1 MWRVSGAA
9 TLDEMSQKTARK
21 QRASARAP
29 APPSSGSR
37 GAVGGL
43 RRRWLYAGLGIA
55 VLAVVAVL
63 ISVSQLGGGEDE
75 PPPLSVAGERTEEL
89 LAGIEQDGVSLGAP
103 EAPVLLIEF
112 ADLQCPFCAQY
123 ATTVLP
129 TLIDEYVRT
138 GDVRLVFR
146 GISFI
151 GPDSEKALRAV
162 LAAGLQN
169 KLWNAA
175 DLMYLHQGGENEG
188 WVTDELI
195 RAIGEAIPGLD
206 VDRMIDDMDSEAVEQ
221 DIANAAQEA
230 DVAGINRTP
239 TFLAGREG
247 GQLERLDISELEPDA
262 FREELD
268 RLLAE

>member
-1 MWRVSGAA
+1 
-9 TLDEMSQKTARK
+9 MSQKTARK
-21 QRASARAP
+21 QRSAKRAP
-29 APPSSGSR
+29 SPPSSSSR
-37 GAVGGL
+37 RGVGGL
-43 RRRWLYAGLGIA
+43 PRGWLYAGLTVA

-75 PPPLSVAGERTEEL
+75 PPPLAVAGERTEEL
-89 LAGIEQDGVSLGAP
+89 LAGIEQNGVSLGSP
-103 EAPVLLIEF
+103 EAPVLLIEY

-123 ATTVLP
+123 ATNVLP
-129 TLIDEYVRT
+129 TVIDEYVRS

-146 GISFI
+146 GISII
-151 GPDSEKALRAV
+151 GPDSEKALRVV

-175 DLMYLHQGGENEG
+175 DLMYLHQGGENDG

-195 RAIGEAIPGLD
+195 RAVGEA
-206 VDRMIDDMDSEAVEQ
+206 MDSEAVDQ
-221 DIANAAQEA
+221 DVANAAQEA
-230 DVAGINRTP
+230 DAAGINRTP

-247 GQLERLDISELEPDA
+247 GQLERLDIGQLEPDA

-268 RLLAE
+268 RLLAG